1 MKNLFR
7 QVPIKQRIG
16 HFLYKKSL
24 FMPITIK
31 LVGVVVIITIVES
44 DINSD
49 IRVIKSVVKGVIK
62 SVVKGVIKYVVKG
75 VIKSVVKGVN
85 NFTIIILIT
94 VIGIE

>member
-1 MKNLFR
+1 
-7 QVPIKQRIG
+7 
-16 HFLYKKSL
+16 
-24 FMPITIK
+24 MPITIK

-75 VIKSVVKGVN
+75 VN